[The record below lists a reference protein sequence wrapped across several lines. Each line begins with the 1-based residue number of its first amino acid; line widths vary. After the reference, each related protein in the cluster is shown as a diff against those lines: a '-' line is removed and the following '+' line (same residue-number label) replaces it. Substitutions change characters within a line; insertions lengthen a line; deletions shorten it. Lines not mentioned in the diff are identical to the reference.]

1 MAWHGQEPVNDG
13 NNVEQEVPVEPQDDR
28 QGRWL
33 GWIVSYRGKSFS
45 HEKGIPSGNLT

>member
-28 QGRWL
+28 QGRWWDVL
-33 GWIVSYRGKSFS
+33 DVLHSTELESSAPRNS
-45 HEKGIPSGNLT
+45 NV